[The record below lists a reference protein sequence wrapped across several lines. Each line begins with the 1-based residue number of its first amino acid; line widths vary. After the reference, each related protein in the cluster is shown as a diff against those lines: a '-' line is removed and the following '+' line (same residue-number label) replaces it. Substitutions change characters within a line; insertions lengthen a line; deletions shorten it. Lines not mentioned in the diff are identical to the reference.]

1 MKNVFAITETI
12 DGREVVEGVV
22 EVLRLGEV
30 AGRIIEVYPGQ
41 WHVARLNYRLS
52 KPLSL
57 ANAAKIVAER
67 KKVA

>member
-1 MKNVFAITETI
+1 MNNVFPITETI

-30 AGRIIEVYPGQ
+30 AGRIIEVYPNE
-41 WHVARLNYRLS
+41 WHVARLNRRLS
-52 KPLSL
+52 KPLTMK
-57 ANAAKIVAER
+57 AAASIVAER